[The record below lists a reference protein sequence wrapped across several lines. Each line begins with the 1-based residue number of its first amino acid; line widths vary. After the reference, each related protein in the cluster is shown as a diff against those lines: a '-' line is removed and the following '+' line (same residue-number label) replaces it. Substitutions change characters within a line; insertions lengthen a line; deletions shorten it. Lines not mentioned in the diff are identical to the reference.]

1 MLMPMKPRSI
11 LLSALLLFS
20 AASSQAQGTVQ
31 FQNGQITFAT
41 PADRFVYAGAVG
53 VGTKLTGTNYAAGL
67 WYVPGADR
75 GDVLCSA
82 GGTQAGA
89 LAFFRPSTT
98 ASPGVWANPG
108 SAGNTRILDGVA
120 IGSYATL
127 QVRVWDITKYGTFAQ
142 AFAAGEYAWSL
153 PFNFR
158 APDFAHGDLATA
170 AYMEGLRAFGGAP
183 GLCPEP
189 SSLALGL
196 LAGGA
201 WWFMRRRR
209 GAQAGTP
216 D

>member
-1 MLMPMKPRSI
+1 MKPRSI
-11 LLSALLLFS
+11 LLSTLFLFS

-41 PADRFVYAGAVG
+41 PADRFVYFGAVG
-53 VGTKLTGTNYAAGL
+53 GTKLTGTNNAAGL

-75 GDVLCSA
+75 RDVLCSA

-89 LAFFRPSTT
+89 LAFFRPATT
-98 ASPGVWANPG
+98 ATPGVWNNG
-108 SAGNTRILDGVA
+108 TAGNTRILDGVA

-142 AFAAGEYAWSL
+142 AFAAGEYTWSV

-158 APDFAHGDLATA
+158 APDFAHGDPATA

-189 SSLALGL
+189 SALALGL

-201 WWFMRRRR
+201 CWFMRRR
-209 GAQAGTP
+209 AGNDSRSTTAP
-216 D
+216 